1 LKRRQRFFALVFL
14 LVVTFASSAQAQ
26 TAPAEKKSVWKPVSF
41 AILKFNDQPPK
52 SWNIYHSEKR
62 GMILVRIWKRYLL
75 MDLEEQEVYD
85 IDPEKIKA
93 QGENVEWSNAAVP
106 NDPID
111 VSEWKQRNVGQ
122 LERIRFRF
130 GTAGHFLEVQL
141 PLRPDGKSL
150 Y

>member
-1 LKRRQRFFALVFL
+1 LKRCQRLFVLVFL
-14 LVVTFASSAQAQ
+14 LAVTFASSAQAQ
-26 TAPAEKKSVWKPVSF
+26 TAAAEKKSVWKPVSF
-41 AILKFNDQPPK
+41 AILKFNDQAPK

-62 GMILVRIWKRYLL
+62 GMILVRLWKRYLL

-85 IDPEKIKA
+85 IDPGKIKA
-93 QGENVEWSNAAVP
+93 QGENVEWSNALIP

-130 GTAGHFLEVQL
+130 GKAGHFLEVQL

>member
-1 LKRRQRFFALVFL
+1 MKQFCRLPVFVSL
-14 LVVTFASSAQAQ
+14 LVATFAYSVHAQ
-26 TAPAEKKSVWKPVSF
+26 TVQAEKKSVWKPVPF
-41 AILKFNDQPPK
+41 AILKFNETAPK

-62 GMILVRIWKRYLL
+62 GTILVRLWKRYLL

-93 QGENVEWSNAAVP
+93 QGDNVEWSNASIP
-106 NDPID
+106 DNPIE

-130 GTAGHFLEVQL
+130 GKDGHFLDVQL

>member
-1 LKRRQRFFALVFL
+1 
-14 LVVTFASSAQAQ
+14 
-26 TAPAEKKSVWKPVSF
+26 
-41 AILKFNDQPPK
+41 
-52 SWNIYHSEKR
+52 
-62 GMILVRIWKRYLL
+62 

-93 QGENVEWSNAAVP
+93 QGDNVEWSNAIIP
-106 NDPID
+106 DNPIE

-130 GTAGHFLEVQL
+130 GTDGHGHFLDVQL

>member
-1 LKRRQRFFALVFL
+1 LKHCQRPFVLVFL
-14 LVVTFASSAQAQ
+14 LVVTFANSARAQ
-26 TAPAEKKSVWKPVSF
+26 SASAEKKSVWKPVPF
-41 AILKFNDQPPK
+41 AILKFNEEAPK
-52 SWNIYHSEKR
+52 SWNIYHTEKR
-62 GMILVRIWKRYLL
+62 GMILVRLWKRYLL
-75 MDLEEQEVYD
+75 MDLAEQEVYD

-93 QGENVEWSNAAVP
+93 QGENVEWSNAVIP
-106 NDPID
+106 SDPID

>member
-1 LKRRQRFFALVFL
+1 LKLFCRLTVFVSL
-14 LVVTFASSAQAQ
+14 LAMTSAYSAQAQ
-26 TAPAEKKSVWKPVSF
+26 TAQAEKKSVWKPVPF
-41 AILKFNDQPPK
+41 AILKFNETAPK

-62 GMILVRIWKRYLL
+62 GMILVHLWKRYLL

-93 QGENVEWSNAAVP
+93 QGENVEWSNASIPENA
-106 NDPID
+106 IE

-130 GTAGHFLEVQL
+130 GTEGHFLEVQL